1 MLLCDSANNDSLIQ
15 QIVQNSVCL
24 NRNALGFGG
33 ILCED
38 PENYKQQWWQMSP
51 ADRRTFKRLVLFQRL
66 GERLQSVLQS
76 SLLRWTLVE
85 TSRDHMSRLVHS
97 GEAGILVCLTFNCH
111 WTFSSISPR
120 RIPKFK
126 ILVIKVF
133 FFSPLSI
140 PSCWLPPITI
150 MKMLLMNRMV
160 LRLYGT
166 SNLRRPHQNTSFTVR
181 YFNLSHS
188 SIPVD
193 HRSS

>member
-1 MLLCDSANNDSLIQ
+1 MAYFVKIRRITNNSDDKW
-15 QIVQNSVCL
+15 
-24 NRNALGFGG
+24 ALQTEG
-33 ILCED
+33 L
-38 PENYKQQWWQMSP
+38 S
-51 ADRRTFKRLVLFQRL
+51 FKRLVLFQRL

-133 FFSPLSI
+133 FFFSSQYPELLVASYNNNEDAPHEPDGVALVWNIKFKKATPEYVFHCQVLQPL
-140 PSCWLPPITI
+140 P
-150 MKMLLMNRMV
+150 
-160 LRLYGT
+160 
-166 SNLRRPHQNTSFTVR
+166 
-181 YFNLSHS
+181 
-188 SIPVD
+188 
-193 HRSS
+193 